1 MGNAD
6 YSGWFGINLYILI
19 LLGVTSLLYYILSP
33 VISVDLISIGSSIIT
48 TVAGWI
54 VNRRREYIR
63 NLEELARTALER
75 RDKEEV
81 KYLERYSER
90 VLKQSNLI
98 YATFIYAAFSII
110 ALIISSFTNPL
121 NILSILAFAG
131 FTLSIIAFIAFVISI
146 TYDIHR
152 ASATIRTVVERLLSE
167 KT

>member
-19 LLGVTSLLYYILSP
+19 LLGVTFLLYYMLSP

-63 NLEELARTALER
+63 NLEELARTTLER

-90 VLKQSNLI
+90 IFNPSIRRFHSIHNSLHSIRHI
-98 YATFIYAAFSII
+98 Y
-110 ALIISSFTNPL
+110 
-121 NILSILAFAG
+121 
-131 FTLSIIAFIAFVISI
+131 
-146 TYDIHR
+146 H
-152 ASATIRTVVERLLSE
+152 IRHT
-167 KT
+167 